1 MNTRRFFRR
10 RVCFEGYVDGI
21 EEDAEEEEDNAE
33 DGDNVDDNAEDN
45 EDGDDVDDNAE
56 DGDNGDNGDDVEAA
70 AEDTAATDEEMNDTD
85 TDKPAPSQDAHSI
98 SPPSS
103 LSLLKVHPVIGDA
116 EEGKTIFVRIS
127 FLLLFIL

>member
-10 RVCFEGYVDGI
+10 RVCFEGCVDGI
-21 EEDAEEEEDNAE
+21 EEDAEEDEDNAE
-33 DGDNVDDNAEDN
+33 DGDN
-45 EDGDDVDDNAE
+45 VDDNAE

-98 SPPSS
+98 FPSPPSPS
-103 LSLLKVHPVIGDA
+103 
-116 EEGKTIFVRIS
+116 
-127 FLLLFIL
+127 